1 MKKTGL
7 ALFVLTMLCNII
19 FASPVLTKSKYL
31 ISVLSEDGN
40 GAVTP
45 GTVNYPLIYNTDL
58 NNETATDA
66 DYWVIKKQA
75 DNTYT
80 FQNFASKKYIKHDLF
95 AVNDRSALVLVD
107 AIQIDKSTS
116 FTLELKATSGMSYY
130 IIR

>member
-66 DYWVIKKQA
+66 DYWIIKKQA
-75 DNTYT
+75 ITPTLFRISLQKSISNMT
-80 FQNFASKKYIKHDLF
+80 FMPVMTARHWYWLMQSKLINPLPLH
-95 AVNDRSALVLVD
+95 
-107 AIQIDKSTS
+107 
-116 FTLELKATSGMSYY
+116 
-130 IIR
+130 